1 MFYSL
6 QIVATSQVA
15 KASYIFFALLNVFI
29 RLITDQNYKKQKK
42 CTGFIPLQNKDILGI
57 FQEKKINMR
66 DF

>member
-15 KASYIFFALLNVFI
+15 KASYIFFVFFNVFI

-42 CTGFIPLQNKDILGI
+42 CIGFMPVQNKNILGI
-57 FQEKKINMR
+57 FQEKKSMR